1 MKLVIITFLSIFTLT
16 QPVRAQIKAV
26 TENGDEVMLNEDGT
40 WSYNLEGVDEG
51 EEKEPAMNNQKFSK
65 PTGSTFLLKSEK
77 LNVGVWLDSKKW
89 GFKKSTNDV
98 AEFDLSRKAGD
109 IYGMIISE
117 SVEIPL
123 LNLKNIALDNARAA
137 APDIKLVKEEY
148 RMVNGLMV
156 LHLQM
161 DGTIQGIKFTY
172 LGYYYSDESGTV
184 QFLTYSSQ
192 KLMKEQRAECEALL
206 NGLVQLK

>member
-1 MKLVIITFLSIFTLT
+1 MKLFVSTLFSMLFLT
-16 QPVRAQIKAV
+16 QSFHAQIKAV
-26 TENGDEVMLNEDGT
+26 TENGDEVLLNENGT
-40 WSYNLEGVDEG
+40 WTYGSRGVNEG
-51 EEKEPAMNNQKFSK
+51 EEKEPPMNNQKFSK
-65 PTGSTFLLKSEK
+65 PANASFLLKSEK
-77 LNVGVWLDSKKW
+77 LNVGFWLDTKKW
-89 GFKKSTNDV
+89 GFKKSSNGV
-98 AEFDLSRKAGD
+98 AEFDITRKAGD
-109 IYGMIISE
+109 LYGMIISE

-137 APDIKLVKEEY
+137 APDITLVKEEY

-206 NGLVQLK
+206 NGLVKIK